1 MLCLHL
7 RRTHNTVSTLVH
19 FALVVVVAVA
29 PINNCT
35 PNFLSRGGKGGVVF
49 HFPIFF
55 FFLWAAANDAG
66 RVRRVHRRDWCS
78 SRKGFFFFRIL
89 TYGKGKKSNPAL
101 DFFLL
106 FSFGWGFMSGCNPS
120 IRWEEG

>member
-19 FALVVVVAVA
+19 FALVVVAVAVA

-55 FFLWAAANDAG
+55 FFFYGPPLTMPEESDEFIVVTGVVAG
-66 RVRRVHRRDWCS
+66 KV
-78 SRKGFFFFRIL
+78 FFF
-89 TYGKGKKSNPAL
+89 
-101 DFFLL
+101 
-106 FSFGWGFMSGCNPS
+106 
-120 IRWEEG
+120 